1 MKEISPLL
9 AHNGQNTAF
18 FGVPGRRIFHG
29 TPQHLTQGRYF
40 FHHSSTPAP
49 QAGQKS
55 PCSAP
60 SASRRDKT
68 HPARTKRAK
77 KGYFG
82 RAGRVLYRKWPRA
95 ARAGRILYR
104 QRPYAVLGGEYCLTS
119 APPVSPVADLPPPTG
134 AAAWPGG
141 PFGVL
146 RALSGGGFA
155 LHEAFRGC
163 VTGVS
168 EPHVVQFPPF
178 GGDEAAT
185 HSSMVP
191 KVQSTSA
198 KTGENGL
205 SWARWSTFWEHR
217 CLARCMCS
225 QVSPLF
231 RVPTR

>member
-1 MKEISPLL
+1 MLGEYYRE
-9 AHNGQNTAF
+9 T
-18 FGVPGRRIFHG
+18 RRCA
-29 TPQHLTQGRYF
+29 Q
-40 FHHSSTPAP
+40 
-49 QAGQKS
+49 
-55 PCSAP
+55 
-60 SASRRDKT
+60 
-68 HPARTKRAK
+68 
-77 KGYFG
+77 
-82 RAGRVLYRKWPRA
+82 VLSA
-95 ARAGRILYR
+95 ARRTRLA
-104 QRPYAVLGGEYCLTS
+104 AV
-119 APPVSPVADLPPPTG
+119 
-134 AAAWPGG
+134 
-141 PFGVL
+141 
-146 RALSGGGFA
+146 GGFA

-205 SWARWSTFWEHR
+205 SWARWSTFWAHR